1 MRQITDM
8 ETWLLDNEG
17 RIFRF
22 AVYRRMFTPKEQ
34 AAKYSD
40 ETYFEDGGTY
50 QFGIVEEAV
59 ELGHGEWLLGIR
71 EICDDAV
78 CEIVSYYRMSEIR
91 LHCFDKD
98 QGMLDGEDKEERE
111 DEL

>member
-22 AVYRRMFTPKEQ
+22 VVYRRMFTPQEQ

-40 ETYFEDGGTY
+40 ETCFEDGGTY
-50 QFGIVEEAV
+50 QFGVIEEAV

-71 EICDDAV
+71 EIYDGTLCR
-78 CEIVSYYRMSEIR
+78 IVSYYRMSEIR
-91 LHCFDKD
+91 LHCFDND
-98 QGMLDGEDKEERE
+98 QGMLDEEE
-111 DEL
+111 GCENEL

>member
-22 AVYRRMFTPKEQ
+22 AVYRRMFTPQEQ
-34 AAKYSD
+34 SAKYSD
-40 ETYFEDGGTY
+40 ETCFEDGGTY
-50 QFGIVEEAV
+50 QFGVIEEAV
-59 ELGHGEWLLGIR
+59 EL
-71 EICDDAV
+71 DDGTL

-91 LHCFDKD
+91 LHCFDND
-98 QGMLDGEDKEERE
+98 QGMLDEEEGRE
-111 DEL
+111 NEL

>member
-22 AVYRRMFTPKEQ
+22 TVYRRMFTPKEQ

-91 LHCFDKD
+91 LHCFDND
-98 QGMLDGEDKEERE
+98 QGMLDEEE
-111 DEL
+111 GCENEL

>member
-8 ETWLLDNEG
+8 ETWLLDNDG

-22 AVYRRMFTPKEQ
+22 TVYRRMFTPKEQ
-34 AAKYSD
+34 AEKYID
-40 ETYFEDGGTY
+40 ETFFEDGGTY
-50 QFGIVEEAV
+50 QYGIVEEAV

-71 EICDDAV
+71 EV
-78 CEIVSYYRMSEIR
+78 CEDTICEVISYYRLSEIR

-98 QGMLDGEDKEERE
+98 QDILNDEEC
-111 DEL
+111 